1 MALWMDAGSE
11 PITESE
17 KADLQAISALK
28 ESAAI
33 EFKEQGNECVRKGK
47 KHYSEAI
54 DCYTKAINQGI
65 LSDSETSILFSN
77 RAHVNLLLG
86 NYRRALTDAEDSLRL
101 CPQNVKAVYRA
112 AKASMSLD
120 LLNEAKSYCEK
131 GIKNDPSNEDLKKL
145 LKSVNSKKQE
155 KEQHEAEVSMAV
167 LEAKACLSA
176 IESRGVKIGKA
187 MYRELTGLK
196 KPMLD
201 KNNILH
207 WPVLLLYA
215 EAMTSD
221 FVEDFC
227 ETDMF
232 ATHLDMISFFHFPFV
247 FYSCISFDYIYPMH
261 FLSFLSA
268 LNMFSE
274 DSPPLPWDKNN
285 DYSRDVIELYY
296 EASSGSP
303 LPKSRVLQYLLEG
316 TKGSQAET
324 TGEEGTSVIKTS
336 SYMKGSLGM
345 VKVDERR
352 TLHDLLKEPYIIIPE
367 IPVFY
372 IVSKR
377 SKFYKDFT
385 AGKWS
390 PPS

>member
-1 MALWMDAGSE
+1 MALWMDAGAT
-11 PITESE
+11 PTTEKE
-17 KADLQAISALK
+17 KADLEAISALK
-28 ESAAI
+28 ESTAI
-33 EFKEQGNECVRKGK
+33 EFKEEGNECVRKGK

-54 DCYTKAINQGI
+54 DCYTKAISQGV

-77 RAHVNLLLG
+77 RSHVNLLLG
-86 NYRRALTDAEDSLRL
+86 NYRRALTDAEESMRL
-101 CPQNVKAVYRA
+101 SPHNVKGVYRA

-131 GIKNDPSNEDLKKL
+131 GIENDPSNEDMKKL
-145 LKSVNSKKQE
+145 LKLVNSKKQE
-155 KEQHEAEVSMAV
+155 KEQHEAQASQAV
-167 LEAKACLSA
+167 VEAKACLSA
-176 IESRGVKIGKA
+176 IENRGVKIGKA

-215 EAMTSD
+215 EAMTNCSMR
-221 FVEDFC
+221 F
-227 ETDMF
+227 MS
-232 ATHLDMISFFHFPFV
+232 L
-247 FYSCISFDYIYPMH
+247 
-261 FLSFLSA
+261 LSA

-285 DYSRDVIELYY
+285 EYSRDVIELYY
-296 EASSGSP
+296 EASSGTP
-303 LPKSRVLQYLLEG
+303 LPRSRVLQYLLEG

-324 TGEEGTSVIKTS
+324 TGEEDTSATKTP
-336 SYMKGSLGM
+336 SYLKGSSGM
-345 VKVDERR
+345 VKVNERR
-352 TLHDLLKEPYIIIPE
+352 TLHDVLKEPKFVIPE

-385 AGKWS
+385 AGKWT
-390 PPS
+390 PPN

>member
-1 MALWMDAGSE
+1 MALWMDAGAT
-11 PITESE
+11 PTTEKE
-17 KADLQAISALK
+17 KADLEAISALK
-28 ESAAI
+28 ESTAI
-33 EFKEQGNECVRKGK
+33 EFKEEGNECVRKGK

-54 DCYTKAINQGI
+54 DCYTKAISQGV

-77 RAHVNLLLG
+77 RSHVNLLLG
-86 NYRRALTDAEDSLRL
+86 NYRRALTDAEESMRL
-101 CPQNVKAVYRA
+101 SPHNVKGVYRA

-131 GIKNDPSNEDLKKL
+131 GIENDPSNEDMKKL
-145 LKSVNSKKQE
+145 LKLVNSKKQE
-155 KEQHEAEVSMAV
+155 KEQHEAQASQAV
-167 LEAKACLSA
+167 VEAKACLSA
-176 IESRGVKIGKA
+176 IENRGVKIGKA

-227 ETDMF
+227 ETD
-232 ATHLDMISFFHFPFV
+232 I
-247 FYSCISFDYIYPMH
+247 
-261 FLSFLSA
+261 A

-285 DYSRDVIELYY
+285 EYSRDVIELYY
-296 EASSGSP
+296 EASSGTP
-303 LPKSRVLQYLLEG
+303 LPRSRVLQYLLEG

-324 TGEEGTSVIKTS
+324 TGEEDTSATKTP
-336 SYMKGSLGM
+336 SYLKGSSGM
-345 VKVDERR
+345 VKVNERR
-352 TLHDLLKEPYIIIPE
+352 TLHDVLKEPKFVIPE

-385 AGKWS
+385 AGKWT
-390 PPS
+390 PPN